1 MQQFLPRWLH
11 KLTIPNP
18 IERQQ
23 AYIFQIFL
31 LVWLI
36 VAAFGIPGLY
46 FQTSGAPA
54 SANSDAFRSTFALLG
69 AASWLLI
76 ITPAAALWQLR
87 RGHFTAAVS
96 IAALG
101 LLFAHSIAAFLLGIG
116 NASVLIVYQIPI
128 AIAGLVGTRR
138 LLLMTAGLCIAV
150 VVAIA
155 MLELQTPPLAGYFSS
170 LAANSNQPLAS
181 SLANQFV
188 GMILGFFIVVTCLLT
203 VLLDR
208 FSSVLRKALAGSLER
223 EAELQAIRASLESTV
238 QERTS
243 ALQCALDE
251 AQARSAEQ
259 TRLLSELDAQRSTI
273 RDLSVP
279 VIPVSAGTLVMPLV
293 GELDATRLQQ
303 LQEQSLRAIERSAT
317 RLLVLDI
324 TGVPLVD
331 TQVAQ
336 GFLATVRSAGLLGAQ
351 VALVGIRPEVAQ
363 TMVSLG
369 IDLHD
374 VATFNDLQSALAF
387 TGRL

>member
-1 MQQFLPRWLH
+1 MRQFLQRWLH
-11 KLTIPNP
+11 SLSIPNP
-18 IERQQ
+18 IEQQQ

-31 LVWLI
+31 LVWVLI
-36 VAAFGIPGLY
+36 AIAGIPGLY
-46 FQTSGAPA
+46 FQGSEIAGPTPSQQF
-54 SANSDAFRSTFALLG
+54 SLVFMLLG
-69 AASWLLI
+69 VASWLLV
-76 ITPAAALWQLR
+76 ITPAVALWQLR
-87 RGHFTAAVS
+87 RGQFTAAVS

-101 LLFAHSIAAFLLGIG
+101 LLFCHCIAAYVLGIG
-116 NASVLIVYQIPI
+116 NASVLIVFQIPI
-128 AIAGLVGTRR
+128 AIAGLLGGRR
-138 LLLMTAGLCIAV
+138 LLLATTALSIV
-150 VVAIA
+150 VVMIIA
-155 MLELQTPPLAGYFSS
+155 ALELQTPPMAGYFNMLPSTPGQANKS
-170 LAANSNQPLAS
+170 L
-181 SLANQFV
+181 LANQPV
-188 GMILGFFIVVTCLLT
+188 GMVLGFFVAVSSLLT
-203 VLLDR
+203 ILLDR
-208 FSSVLRKALAGSLER
+208 FSSVLRKALASSLER
-223 EAELQAIRASLESTV
+223 EAELQSIRASLETTV
-238 QERTS
+238 KERTN
-243 ALQCALDE
+243 ALQEALNE
-251 AQARSAEQ
+251 AQARSEEQ
-259 TRLLSELDAQRSTI
+259 TRLIHELDVQRSTI

-336 GFLATVRSAGLLGAQ
+336 GFLATVRSARLLGAQ

-387 TGRL
+387 AQRR